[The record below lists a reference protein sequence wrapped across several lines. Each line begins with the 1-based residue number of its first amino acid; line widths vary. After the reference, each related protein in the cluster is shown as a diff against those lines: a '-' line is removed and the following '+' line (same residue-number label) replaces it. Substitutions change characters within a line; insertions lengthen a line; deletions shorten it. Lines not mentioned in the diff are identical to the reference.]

1 MPESPPYRR
10 VLALLDFDAL
20 DGRIVGKALLL
31 ARQNGAALDV
41 LHLIEPD
48 GLHGGAFGGGAN
60 AAARALERAAERRMI
75 FLTTTLGADDA
86 VCRALHG
93 PRRQRLMQY
102 VAARRPDLVV
112 TGDAQTGLGDLCD
125 TLILSTPA
133 RPRGGR
139 LRTALRA
146 WLGLGPGAARA

>member
-1 MPESPPYRR
+1 MPESPSYRR

-31 ARQNGAALDV
+31 ARQNDAALDV

-60 AAARALERAAERRMI
+60 AAARALEQAAERRMI

-86 VCRALHG
+86 VCRALYG

-125 TLILSTPA
+125 TLILSTPV

-139 LRTALRA
+139 LRAALRA
-146 WLGLGPGAARA
+146 WLGLGPGAVRA